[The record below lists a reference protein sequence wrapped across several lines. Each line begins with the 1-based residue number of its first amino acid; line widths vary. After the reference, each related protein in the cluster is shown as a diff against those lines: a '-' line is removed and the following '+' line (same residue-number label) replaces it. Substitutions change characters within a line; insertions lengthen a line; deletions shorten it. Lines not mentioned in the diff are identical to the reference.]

1 MDCSKFQDLISESLS
16 GELESRARAE
26 CAAHRLCCRA
36 CRQVYSDV
44 RATLGALKG
53 LAAEPM
59 PAPVALEQR
68 ILAATTAGVML
79 NCQEFDRLLERYF
92 DGVILAPTFQT
103 FQAHFGHCSKCR
115 RLLGSIEDAIELC
128 HEAKTEV
135 EIPPQLCDRIVAAT
149 SGRHPW
155 RASLDRLLYLPLALT
170 RSVRSLWTPQW
181 AAAVMISLSTCLLV
195 TLRFGSVSGLA
206 SQAGAQAERLVT
218 EGHSAINQTG
228 ASALIGFERVS
239 DEVSN
244 FWLDTRGRKT
254 TSRIPPAATPAATT
268 PSSQSS
274 QSSQSGSVGE
284 KAPEQRPT
292 TSRVKNQ

>member
-1 MDCSKFQDLISESLS
+1 MDCSKFQDLISDSLS
-16 GELESRARAE
+16 GTLEARTRAE

-44 RATLGALKG
+44 RVTLTELRS

-79 NCQEFDRLLERYF
+79 NCEEFDRLLERYF

-128 HEAKTEV
+128 HEAKETDV
-135 EIPPQLCDRIVAAT
+135 EMPATLCDRIVAAT
-149 SGRHPW
+149 SGRHPS
-155 RASLDRLLYLPLALT
+155 RLILDRLSYLPAALA
-170 RSVRSLWTPQW
+170 RSLRLLWTPQC
-181 AAAVMISLSTCLLV
+181 AAAVMISLSTCLLLM
-195 TLRFGSVSGLA
+195 LRFGSVSGLA
-206 SQAGAQAERLVT
+206 SQAEAQAERLVT

-228 ASALIGFERVS
+228 VSALIGFERVS

-244 FWLDTRGRKT
+244 FWLDTRGRKKA
-254 TSRIPPAATPAATT
+254 SRIRPAATPPETK
-268 PSSQSS
+268 PSP
-274 QSSQSGSVGE
+274 QSSQSGAATP
-284 KAPEQRPT
+284 KAPERRPT
-292 TSRVKNQ
+292 TSRVENQ